1 MDDDITV
8 LLHDLEDR
16 AQDFLPGDYHTA
28 IRREAA
34 AAEALTASLTGEQR
48 ALFLAF
54 EESRNASAAAYQEA
68 LARQAFLL
76 AREIFR

>member
-1 MDDDITV
+1 MDYITV

-34 AAEALTASLTGEQR
+34 AAGAQTASPTREQR
-48 ALFLAF
+48 ALLLAVVGNP
-54 EESRNASAAAYQEA
+54 NARAAANQEA

>member
-1 MDDDITV
+1 MDDYITV

-16 AQDFLPGDYHTA
+16 AQDFLPGDYHGA
-28 IRREAA
+28 ICREAA
-34 AAEALTASLTGEQR
+34 AAEALTASLTGEQH

>member
-1 MDDDITV
+1 MITSRYCSTTWKTG
-8 LLHDLEDR
+8 HR
-16 AQDFLPGDYHTA
+16 TFSPGTTHGA

>member
-1 MDDDITV
+1 MDDYITV

-16 AQDFLPGDYHTA
+16 AQDFLPGDYHGA
-28 IRREAA
+28 ICREAA
-34 AAEALTASLTGEQR
+34 AAEALTASLTGEQH

-54 EESRNASAAAYQEA
+54 EA

>member
-1 MDDDITV
+1 MDDYITV

-16 AQDFLPGDYHTA
+16 AQDFLPGDYHGA
-28 IRREAA
+28 ICREAA
-34 AAEALTASLTGEQR
+34 AAEALTASLTGEQH

-54 EESRNASAAAYQEA
+54 EESRNASATAYQEA

-76 AREIFR
+76 AREIYR

>member
-1 MDDDITV
+1 MDDYITV

-34 AAEALTASLTGEQR
+34 AAALTASLTGEQR